1 MPEITV
7 IMPIYRTRPAHLK
20 AAIESILSQQEAD
33 FAFHILNDSPEDKS
47 LFRLVKTYRD
57 PRIVYLENPKTL
69 GIAKSY
75 NRLLESANTP
85 YIAMMNHDDIALPT
99 RLKRQFAY
107 LHTHPETVLIG
118 TAYKKFGEIN
128 RFKTV
133 TPPLSDAKI
142 RAMML
147 FKSPIHHPTIMF
159 RRQTAIANHIRY
171 NENYISLNDRQF
183 YYDMGKHGTLA
194 NLAEPLYKYRF
205 HPEMTSKTHKQQIS
219 AEQKSFHAMWFKDNH
234 IRLSPMQQIAFD
246 DYAATGRC
254 RIKDP
259 QTLKTVQQVL
269 EILSAENQKRHFAPE
284 PEFSNLC
291 GKYLVKRCLNAA
303 VYGKIASPEILT
315 ATPLPIRPNFLLN
328 LANYALSWR
337 N

>member
-20 AAIESILSQQEAD
+20 AAIESILTQQDAD
-33 FAFHILNDSPEDKS
+33 FALHILNDSPEDKTLS
-47 LFRLVKTYRD
+47 AIIKSYGD
-57 PRIVYLENPKTL
+57 PRINYLENPQTQ

-75 NRLLESANTP
+75 NRLLESAHTP

-99 RLKRQFAY
+99 RLKRQSAY

-133 TPPLSDAKI
+133 TPPLEDAEI
-142 RAMML
+142 RALML

-159 RRQTAIANHIRY
+159 RRKTAIANNIRY

-183 YYDMGKHGTLA
+183 YYDMGKHGALA

-205 HPEMTSKTHKQQIS
+205 HPEMTSKIRKPQIA
-219 AEQKSFHAMWFKDNH
+219 AEQKSFHAMWFQDNG
-234 IRLSPMQQIAFD
+234 IRLSPMQQTAFD

-254 RIKDP
+254 RIKEA
-259 QTLKTVQQVL
+259 QTLKAVQEVL
-269 EILSAENQKRHFAPE
+269 EILSAENQKRRFAPE

-303 VYGKIASPEILT
+303 LYGQSASPEILT
-315 ATPLPIRPNFLLN
+315 ATPLPVRSNLFLT
-328 LANYALSWR
+328 LANHALSWR

>member
-1 MPEITV
+1 MPKITV
-7 IMPIYRTRPAHLK
+7 VMPIYHTCPAHLK

-33 FAFHILNDSPEDKS
+33 FKFHILNDSPENKS
-47 LFRLVKTYRD
+47 LKRIVQTYPD
-57 PRIVYLENPKTL
+57 PRIIYFENPRTL
-69 GIAKSY
+69 GIAQSY

-85 YIAMMNHDDIALPT
+85 YVALMNHDDISLPV
-99 RLKRQFAY
+99 RLKRQLAY
-107 LHTHPETVLIG
+107 LEAHPETVRVG

-133 TPPLSDAKI
+133 TPPLEDAKI
-142 RAMML
+142 RALML

-159 RRQTAIANHIRY
+159 RRHTAMANKVRY

-183 YYDMGKHGTLA
+183 YYDMSKHGTLA

-205 HPEMTSKTHKQQIS
+205 HPAMTSKTHKTQIS
-219 AEQKSFHAMWFKDNH
+219 AEQKSFHAMWFADNH
-234 IRLSPMQQIAFD
+234 ICLTQEQQKAFD

-254 RIKDP
+254 RIKNA
-259 QTLKTVQQVL
+259 QTLKAVQEVL
-269 EILSAENQKRHFAPE
+269 EILATENQQRHFAPE
-284 PEFSNLC
+284 PAFSNLC

-303 VYGKIASPEILT
+303 LYGKIASPEILS
-315 ATPLPIRPNFLLN
+315 ATPLPVRPNFWLN
-328 LANYALSWR
+328 LANYALQWR